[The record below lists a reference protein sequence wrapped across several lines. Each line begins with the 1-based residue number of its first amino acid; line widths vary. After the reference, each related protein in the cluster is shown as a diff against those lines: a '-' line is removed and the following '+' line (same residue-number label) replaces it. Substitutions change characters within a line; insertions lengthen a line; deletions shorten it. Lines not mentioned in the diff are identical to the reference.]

1 MTHARLHLM
10 AKASSPVRLQSELME
25 SAARAGA
32 LHHRSAAEQIEYWAD
47 LGRRVAR
54 VLDPDTLLDLAA
66 GAVRLH
72 LEPVV
77 TPSVSPEQVFAA
89 VDADRA
95 SGILV
100 GAVTTAPLRYQVA
113 TGSPGYLEQIAADGT
128 RMLGSFQDGVFTPL
142 NTPDTKA

>member
-1 MTHARLHLM
+1 MPGSLPV
-10 AKASSPVRLQSELME
+10 AKASSPVRLQSGLIK

-32 LHHRSAAEQIEYWAD
+32 LHHRSAAEQIEDWAD

-66 GAVRLH
+66 GAVRLR

-77 TPSVSPEQVFAA
+77 TPSVAPEQVFAA

-95 SGILV
+95 SGLLV

-113 TGSPGYLEQIAADGT
+113 TGSPGHLEQIAADGT
-128 RMLGSFQDGVFTPL
+128 RMVGSFRDGVFTPL
-142 NTPDTKA
+142 NNPQLEA

>member
-1 MTHARLHLM
+1 MPGLPLM

-54 VLDPDTLLDLAA
+54 VLDPESLLDLAA

-72 LEPVV
+72 LESVV

-113 TGSPGYLEQIAADGT
+113 TGSPGYLEQIATDGT

-142 NTPDTKA
+142 NTPHTKA